1 MNRTWAILLST
12 VFHPVFIN
20 LLSFILVIELTPYL
34 QAGFTPEAKWFY
46 VLYVF
51 ITTGMIPLFVVVLRK
66 ALGFSKSIM
75 LDHAD
80 DRHIPYITTAIAYLM
95 GYYFFIQLGAP
106 HILQGYMLAS
116 ACIMVSIL
124 IINFYTK
131 ISAHATSLGAL
142 VGLLM
147 ALSSYALV
155 DVRIYLVVSFILTGL
170 TCVARLALQAH
181 THQQIYWGAFIGFMM
196 MWLVM

>member
-34 QAGFTPEAKWFY
+34 QAGFSVEAKWFY

-75 LDHAD
+75 LDQAD
-80 DRHIPYITTAIAYLM
+80 DRHIPYITTAVAYLL

-116 ACIMVSIL
+116 ACIMVAIL

-147 ALSSYALV
+147 ALSAYALV
-155 DVRIYLVVSFILTGL
+155 DVRIYLVVAFIFTGL
-170 TCVARLALQAH
+170 TCAARLALQAH
-181 THQQIYWGAFIGFMM
+181 THQQIYWGALVGFGL

>member
-34 QAGFTPEAKWFY
+34 QAGFSAEAKWFY
-46 VLYVF
+46 ILYVF
-51 ITTGMIPLFVVVLRK
+51 ITTGMIPLFVVVVRK

-75 LDHAD
+75 LDQAD
-80 DRHIPYITTAIAYLM
+80 DRHIPYITTAVAYLL

-116 ACIMVSIL
+116 ACIMVAIL

-155 DVRIYLVVSFILTGL
+155 DVRIYLVVALIFTGL

-181 THQQIYWGAFIGFMM
+181 THQQIYWGALVGFGM